1 MIILAIETSCDE
13 TSAAVV
19 KDGTMVLSNVISSQI
34 EFHKKYGGIVPEVA
48 ARKHIEVVSP
58 VIKEALEQAKAL
70 LKDIDAVAVPYG
82 PGLVGSLLVG
92 LCAAKAIA
100 WSLDKPLIGVNHLEG
115 HIYANFLNIK
125 SQIPTFPFICL

>member
-1 MIILAIETSCDE
+1 MFILAIETSCDE

-19 KDGTMVLSNVISSQI
+19 KDGSEVLSNVISSQI

-70 LKDIDAVAVPYG
+70 LKDIDAVAVTYG
-82 PGLVGSLLVG
+82 PWLVGSLMTG
-92 LCAAKAIA
+92 LDRK
-100 WSLDKPLIGVNHLEG
+100 STR
-115 HIYANFLNIK
+115 LN
-125 SQIPTFPFICL
+125 SSHSS